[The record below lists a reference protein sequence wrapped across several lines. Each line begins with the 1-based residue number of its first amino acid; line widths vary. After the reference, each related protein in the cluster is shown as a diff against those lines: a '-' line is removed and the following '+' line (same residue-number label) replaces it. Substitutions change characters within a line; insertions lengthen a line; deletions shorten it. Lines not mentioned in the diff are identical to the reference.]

1 MTKIYAVSRGCYSDY
16 RVVALFSTESDA
28 KLFMERHPDRF
39 NEWNDVEVYE
49 LDSNV
54 EKLREGFSYFF
65 VHMRR
70 DGSATADVSSTFI
83 NGMPCAAFGGD
94 PSRPESQSF
103 TWYGW
108 ARDAAH
114 AVKIANEHR
123 LMLIAQEVG
132 K

>member
-28 KLFMERHPDRF
+28 KLFVERHPDQF

-54 EKLREGFSYFF
+54 EKLREGFSHFF
-65 VHMRR
+65 VQMRR
-70 DGSATADVSSTFI
+70 DGSTIACRIDTSIRDRAPTAFS
-83 NGMPCAAFGGD
+83 GD
-94 PSRPESQSF
+94 PSRPQTQWF
-103 TWYGW
+103 NWYGL
-108 ARDAAH
+108 ARDTAH

-123 LMLIAQEVG
+123 LMLIAQEVP

>member
-28 KLFMERHPDRF
+28 KLFMERNPDRYD
-39 NEWNDVEVYE
+39 EWNDVEVYE
-49 LDSNV
+49 LDSHV
-54 EKLREGFSYFF
+54 EKLREGFSHFF
-65 VHMRR
+65 VRMRR
-70 DGSATADVSSTFI
+70 DGSATVEPSSTFI
-83 NGMPCAAFGGD
+83 GYAPHNAFDGD

-103 TWYGW
+103 NWHGW
-108 ARDAAH
+108 ARDAEH

-123 LMLIAQEVG
+123 LMLIAQEVP